1 MKTNS
6 YKSPHFPE
14 CKIYTMPQRSPEWH
28 EMRSD
33 KLTASQVGAWLA
45 ERPACRLTIPEI
57 KAGLNELGVK
67 YKGNA
72 KRDELLALL
81 YDAGGHLPTSHLQ
94 STIQA
99 RHTAICK
106 ILGAISG
113 CEVPDQWEVD
123 PDGPPPRNPAMWAIW
138 NGIRMEDEAVEAFEK
153 WSGETIETV
162 GFCLHE
168 SGVAG
173 CSPDGLLAGKRIG
186 FEGKAPLPATHVNY
200 VLNRQA
206 LIDQYGDQCHFSMA
220 VTGAEAWWL
229 QSYCRGLPAARVLI
243 ERDEYT
249 ERMALGIEEFAEYLT
264 SAKME
269 IAALWDAEFEGRV
282 TA

>member
-6 YKSPHFPE
+6 YKTPHFPDCE
-14 CKIYTMPQRSPEWH
+14 IYTMPQRSPEWH
-28 EMRSD
+28 EMRWD
-33 KLTASQVGAWLA
+33 KLTASQVGSWLA
-45 ERPACRLTIPEI
+45 DRPACRLTIPEI
-57 KAGLNELGVK
+57 KLELDAVALP
-67 YKGNA
+67 YKSSS
-72 KRDELLALL
+72 KRDDLLDILR
-81 YDAGGHLPTSHLQ
+81 GVGPLPVSHHQ

-138 NGIRMEDEAVEAFEK
+138 NGIRMEDEAVGAFED
-153 WSGETIETV
+153 WSGETIEGV
-162 GFCLHE
+162 GFALHK

-173 CSPDGLLAGKRIG
+173 CSPDGLLSGKPIG

-220 VTGAEAWWL
+220 VTGATAWWL
-229 QSYCRGLPAARVLI
+229 QSYCTGLPAARVLI

-249 ERMALGIEEFAEYLT
+249 ERMVEGIEEFAEQLE

-269 IAALWDAEFEGRV
+269 IAALWDIEFAGRMEE
-282 TA
+282 